1 MQKLHKQYTWPKVC
15 INTSIFSKKI
25 DRYLTIEI
33 RTYVEKVNEF
43 GTRFYIPL
51 FYTYQ
56 YYYTC
61 RVDDLKEMLNFNTKC
76 IEDAISKVTAEA
88 LRAKELYN
96 INQPLTDLLNRKV
109 IIEDNGKTNQ
119 SKAN

>member
-1 MQKLHKQYTWPKVC
+1 MQKLHKQYTWPNVF
-15 INTSIFSKKI
+15 IDTSLFSKKI

-61 RVDDLKEMLNFNTKC
+61 RIDNLKEMLSFNTKC
-76 IEDAISKVTAEA
+76 IEGAISKVTAEA

-96 INQPLTDLLNRKV
+96 INQPLTDLLNRNV
-109 IIEDNGKTNQ
+109 IIEDNGKTN
-119 SKAN
+119 